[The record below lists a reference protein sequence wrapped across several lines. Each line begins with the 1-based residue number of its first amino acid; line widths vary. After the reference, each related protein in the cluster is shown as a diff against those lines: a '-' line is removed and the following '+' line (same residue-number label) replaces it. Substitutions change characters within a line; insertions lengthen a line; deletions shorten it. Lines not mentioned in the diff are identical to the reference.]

1 MDLSE
6 IRIESINKVTTRIT
20 SNDQSKI
27 EKVEVKAE
35 HSMPGHPNLLISDGS
50 KNLSMDDMIAFKH
63 FKSFL
68 EIMAV

>member
-35 HSMPGHPNLLISDGS
+35 QRMPGHPNLLISDDS
-50 KNLSMDDMIAFKH
+50 ENSTKT
-63 FKSFL
+63 
-68 EIMAV
+68 